1 LICFDHA
8 ECRKT
13 LPKDPDELRQF
24 TALLLAEVKSQAV
37 LIGKLRHQL
46 AGQRHHR
53 FGSSSESIE
62 QLQLALETGEIAV
75 AKMTAKLRLPD
86 EEPKDKPKRRP
97 IPDHIPR
104 MEVELTTGDDDCA
117 QCGGGLR
124 RLGED
129 VTEELEYVPGR
140 FIVNRI
146 VRPRFACS
154 GCEAFIYRRALSNGA
169 ALVRACWRMCWSIN
183 TLITCRST
191 AKAASSSAMGSTL
204 TARRWPIGSASPR
217 RYWNRWQMPLAVMFW
232 PGRLSLQMT
241 RQ

>member
-1 LICFDHA
+1 MLDVA
-8 ECRKT
+8 KS
-13 LPKDPDELRQF
+13 LPEDPDELRQF

-37 LIGKLRHQL
+37 LIEKLRHQL
-46 AGQRHHR
+46 AGHRNHR
-53 FGSSSESIE
+53 FGSSSENIE
-62 QLQLALETGEIAV
+62 QLQLALETSEIAV

-104 MEVELTTGDDDCA
+104 MEVELTTGDDDCTY
-117 QCGGGLR
+117 CGGALR

-154 GCEAFIYRRALSNGA
+154 GCEGFRKLRCPRAQLSVA
-169 ALVRACWRMCWSIN
+169 VPVRASWRMCWSTN
-183 TLITCRST
+183 TLITCRSI
-191 AKAASSSAMGSTL
+191 ASVASSSATGSTL
-204 TARRWPIGSASPR
+204 IAQRWLTGLENPQHFWS
-217 RYWNRWQMPLAVMFW
+217 RWLMPLGGMCW
-232 PGRLSLQMT
+232 LDRPSSQTT